1 VTSFDAEVLA
11 QQLAQLG
18 RDLQQEVRYLGELDE
33 ATVEAEGFY
42 RRLDEEHQ
50 DRVAQEFLN
59 GDGTVDSRKMQAR
72 LKAVPARLVADDAW
86 LEWNRT
92 RAKLRTQ
99 QASLNALN
107 RRIDIGRSLLA
118 RERSLLSLSSSGVD
132 VL

>member
-33 ATVEAEGFY
+33 AVVEAEGSY

-59 GDGTVDSRKMQAR
+59 GEGAVESRKMQAR
-72 LKAVPARLVADDAW
+72 LKAVPARLIADDAW

-107 RRIDIGRSLLA
+107 RRIDIGRSLLS
-118 RERSLLSLSSSGVD
+118 RERALLSLSGSGVD
-132 VL
+132 A